1 MRAHPRLSRATITLA
16 VMAGTVFAAP
26 DADQPSPQRAYC
38 NLVKTCQVPDRTG
51 ACTEQLSAPI
61 SGVELDQ
68 AYCGWVRS
76 FDRKGVLPT
85 LHADASEMWQ
95 YMGTKFH
102 VMYVVADTVPMN
114 PQALDYMMRNI
125 PVAAKLVNAYRG
137 TEYTAEFPLVED
149 SAFFRG
155 SNGKSL
161 RGKAR
166 QLWEREDHRERV
178 YYGQGRVQILK
189 WKLVG
194 NLVIEFRS
202 WPLAGNPGKTC
213 YSARFTM
220 FPSNSLINSVMNMG
234 MFRSVAVGKIQE
246 VLSDVLK
253 ASQEY
258 ASGQHAT
265 TQVEFTP
272 EEKRVLE
279 RFETLMKT
287 N

>member
-1 MRAHPRLSRATITLA
+1 MRALPRLSLA
-16 VMAGTVFAAP
+16 FAFLVSIQSPVLAAP
-26 DADQPSPQRAYC
+26 DADQPSRQRAYC
-38 NLVKTCQVPDRTG
+38 NLVKTCQVADRTG
-51 ACTEQLSAPI
+51 ACTEQLSAPVA
-61 SGVELDQ
+61 GVELDQ

-76 FDRKGVLPT
+76 FDRKEILPT
-85 LHADASEMWQ
+85 LHSDATEMWQ
-95 YMGTKFH
+95 YMGTKYH

-114 PQALDYMMRNI
+114 PEALDLMMRNI

-137 TEYTAEFPLVED
+137 TEYSAEFPIAED

-161 RGKAR
+161 RGRAR
-166 QLWEREDHRERV
+166 QLWERPDHRERV
-178 YYGQGRVQILK
+178 YYGQGRVQILT

-202 WPLAGNPGKTC
+202 WPLAGKAGKTC

-246 VLSDVLK
+246 VLDDVMK

-258 ASGQHAT
+258 SSGKLAT
-265 TQVEFTP
+265 AQVEFSP
-272 EEKRVLE
+272 QELKVLQQ
-279 RFETLMKT
+279 FETLMKK

>member
-1 MRAHPRLSRATITLA
+1 MRVLPRLSLA
-16 VMAGTVFAAP
+16 INFVLAINASVIAAP
-26 DADQPSPQRAYC
+26 DADQPGRQRAYC
-38 NLVKTCQVPDRTG
+38 NLVKTCQVADRTG
-51 ACTEQLSAPI
+51 ACTEQLSAPVA
-61 SGVELDQ
+61 GVELDQ

-85 LHADASEMWQ
+85 LHPDATEMWQ

-114 PQALDYMMRNI
+114 PQALDLMMRNI

-137 TEYTAEFPLVED
+137 TEYTAEFPVVED
-149 SAFFRG
+149 SSFFKG
-155 SNGKSL
+155 TNGKSL
-161 RGKAR
+161 RGRAR
-166 QLWEREDHRERV
+166 QLWEREDHRERI
-178 YYGQGRVQILK
+178 YYGQGRVQILS
-189 WKLVG
+189 WKLTG

-202 WPLAGNPGKTC
+202 WPLAGTPGKTC

-246 VLSDVLK
+246 VLDDVMK
-253 ASQEY
+253 ASQDY
-258 ASGQHAT
+258 ASGQLAT
-265 TQVEFTP
+265 GKVEFSP
-272 EEKRVLE
+272 EEKQVLD
-279 RFETLMKT
+279 RFENLMKK